1 MKMLVKAFWKNVGF
15 CVFSNVGASLYKK
28 MLVGFF
34 CVKNVVTF
42 LKILQYFV
50 INNYGVGL
58 LENNEE
64 V

>member
-1 MKMLVKAFWKNVGF
+1 
-15 CVFSNVGASLYKK
+15 

-34 CVKNVVTF
+34 CLKNVVTF